1 MANGGSAIRGS
12 RVGAGPM
19 GEQYRGFKSERVQ
32 RSYYCINGHVQEPM
46 FAAHID
52 PSEIP
57 DMIDCPNCGMP
68 AGQDKKNPP
77 EIAKHEPY
85 KTHLAYVKERRTADE
100 AKALL
105 DEALS
110 SIRERRVKLAQE
122 ATKQAKLQAA
132 KAQAAKVALAKAAAA
147 KAVKPV
153 KPAKKTTTVS
163 GAKSVTKSSSKS
175 TAKSEKP
182 AAKKATKPSAKAQPK
197 ATSKSKSTAP
207 KSKLSTKTASKS
219 AKKSSAKK

>member
-85 KTHLAYVKERRTADE
+85 KTHLAYVKERRTSDE
-100 AKALL
+100 AKSLL
-105 DEALS
+105 DEALA

-122 ATKQAKLQAA
+122 ATKQAKLAAA
-132 KAQAAKVALAKAAAA
+132 KAAAAKVAAAKAAAA
-147 KAVKPV
+147 KAVKPKPV
-153 KPAKKTTTVS
+153 KKVEKPVAKKPLAKAPKPATKKAVAKPA
-163 GAKSVTKSSSKS
+163 AKSKTKAVAKPASKLKS
-175 TAKSEKP
+175 LAKPVKKATKPTAKP
-182 AAKKATKPSAKAQPK
+182 AAKKS
-197 ATSKSKSTAP
+197 SKK
-207 KSKLSTKTASKS
+207 
-219 AKKSSAKK
+219 